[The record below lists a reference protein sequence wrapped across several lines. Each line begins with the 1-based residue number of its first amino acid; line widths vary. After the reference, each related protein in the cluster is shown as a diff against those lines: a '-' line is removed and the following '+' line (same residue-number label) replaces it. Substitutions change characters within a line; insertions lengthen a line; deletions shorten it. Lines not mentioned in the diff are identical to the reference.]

1 MKMNFFALDI
11 VIFFLSLK
19 NQYGGFLEKLNTQF
33 SAHNSKKDHT
43 FDGNDDSHAKES
55 SISYSKS
62 SLNRTKIRVDIG
74 NEGCKEVTKHKKLA
88 AVLKE
93 REELLSL
100 YDAEIE
106 EFQNSEEIEDLM
118 SVTYFNGLRDGVLEA
133 QATVLSLTMDRTT
146 PLFEENEEH
155 ITHEDSN
162 DASVNENHDGETIGI
177 VSPTGL
183 EADNPQDTP
192 YPYGCFWKLLY
203 TCFCKCFS

>member
-93 REELLSL
+93 REEELLNL

-106 EFQNSEEIEDLM
+106 EFQNSEEIQDLM
-118 SVTYFNGLRDGVLEA
+118 SFTYLNGLRDGVLEA
-133 QATVLSLTMDRTT
+133 QASLLSL
-146 PLFEENEEH
+146 FEKNEEN
-155 ITHEDSN
+155 DS
-162 DASVNENHDGETIGI
+162 
-177 VSPTGL
+177 
-183 EADNPQDTP
+183 
-192 YPYGCFWKLLY
+192 KL
-203 TCFCKCFS
+203 